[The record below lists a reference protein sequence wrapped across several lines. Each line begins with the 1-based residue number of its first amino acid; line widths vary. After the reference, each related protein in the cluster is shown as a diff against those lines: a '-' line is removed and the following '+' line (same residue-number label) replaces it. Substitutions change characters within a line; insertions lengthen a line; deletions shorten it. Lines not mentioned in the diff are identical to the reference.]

1 MEWAW
6 RGDFQPASRAEYQ
19 SIKQQLES
27 EKIPS
32 KVPGEPARSFHE
44 LTPQERA
51 EVEKKRLSEYC
62 KRAYGKVRLL
72 NHALYSDF

>member
-44 LTPQERA
+44 LSPQERA

-62 KRAYGKVRLL
+62 KRAYGKV
-72 NHALYSDF
+72 NFSFVKP